1 MSTKFSLKQ
10 NLGYMKSQEFRNLGK
25 SSPKEMKN
33 IYLHSP
39 HGIGAC
45 THVTN
50 ASPK

>member
-1 MSTKFSLKQ
+1 MSTQFSFNL
-10 NLGYMKSQEFRNLGK
+10 NLGYMKSQKIRNLGK

-33 IYLHSP
+33 IYLHSL

-50 ASPK
+50 ASLE